1 MARIK
6 AEAVHQATL
15 LRNKLQEKKASAPNE
30 SLGTEKKKR
39 KLRKKGLARKM
50 RKEMR
55 RLQSSSKNM
64 ISKATMQRIIRQI
77 ADDISPEGT
86 SLRWTG
92 EAIEQLQTAAEDYV
106 HSLFT
111 GAYALTTRVGGRQ
124 TIRPEELRFIA
135 AQQDEAKER
144 YSATKD

>member
-6 AEAVHQATL
+6 AEAVHQADL
-15 LRNKLQEKKASAPNE
+15 LRKKLQEKKVSSPNE
-30 SLGTEKKKR
+30 SAVKEKKKR
-39 KLRKKGLARKM
+39 KMRKKSRARAL

-55 RLQSSSKNM
+55 RLQSSDKHM
-64 ISKATMQRIIRQI
+64 IPKATMQRIIRAI

-86 SLRWTG
+86 SPRWTV
-92 EAIEQLQTAAEDYV
+92 EAIEQIQTAAEDYV

-111 GAYALTTRVGGRQ
+111 SAYELTTRVGGRQ
-124 TIRPEELRFIA
+124 TIRPAELRCIA

-144 YSATKD
+144 YSAVKD